1 MSLPTGLCFG
11 SLRTY
16 ISNKTRLLIYVIT
29 KVIRVS
35 TVGRNA
41 RMEQQARIVE
51 PTGIGRSRP
60 GGAKID
66 LAPRVARIERQTL
79 SEQVYQELKDWLI
92 TARAIPGERLSLRS
106 LANVIGVSPM
116 PVRDAT
122 NRLVAENALEVL
134 PNRSMRVPIMS
145 RTHFIELRMIRVAL
159 EGLAAALA
167 AGRRTET
174 DFVAIAADLLIYERE
189 SRRTKPDPMV
199 AIRANR
205 NFHFRIYRAAASP
218 ALLPM
223 IEGLWLRV
231 GGVMN
236 VALRMDPQRLR
247 TVAAHRHHKHLL
259 QSIKNKD
266 ADGAREAV
274 VADITSAG
282 DRILAH
288 GGLPE

>member
-1 MSLPTGLCFG
+1 MERRAHIAERAGG
-11 SLRTY
+11 
-16 ISNKTRLLIYVIT
+16 
-29 KVIRVS
+29 
-35 TVGRNA
+35 GR
-41 RMEQQARIVE
+41 
-51 PTGIGRSRP
+51 IGP
-60 GGAKID
+60 DGVTTD

-92 TARAIPGERLSLRS
+92 TARAVPGERLSLRS
-106 LANVIGVSPM
+106 LASVIGVSPM
-116 PVRDAT
+116 PIRDAT
-122 NRLVAENALEVL
+122 SRLVAENALEVL

-145 RTHFIELRMIRVAL
+145 RNHFIELRMIRVAL

-167 AGRRTET
+167 AQRRTET
-174 DFVAIAADLLIYERE
+174 DFAAIAGDLFIYEQE
-189 SRRTKPDPMV
+189 ARRANPDPMV

-205 NFHFRIYRAAASP
+205 NFHFRIYGAAASP

-236 VALRMDPQRLR
+236 VALRKDPQRLR
-247 TVAAHRHHKHLL
+247 TVAAHRHHKRLL
-259 QSIKNKD
+259 ESIKSRD

-274 VADITSAG
+274 VADIMSAG

>member
-1 MSLPTGLCFG
+1 
-11 SLRTY
+11 
-16 ISNKTRLLIYVIT
+16 V
-29 KVIRVS
+29 
-35 TVGRNA
+35 
-41 RMEQQARIVE
+41 EQQARIAE
-51 PTGIGRSRP
+51 RAGGERIGP
-60 GGAKID
+60 DGVTTD

-106 LANVIGVSPM
+106 LASVIGVSPM
-116 PVRDAT
+116 PIREAT

-145 RTHFIELRMIRVAL
+145 RSHFIELRMIRVAL

-167 AGRRTET
+167 AQRRTET
-174 DFVAIAADLLIYERE
+174 DLAAIAGDLLIYEQE
-189 SRRTKPDPMV
+189 SRRANPDPMV

-218 ALLPM
+218 ALLTM

-247 TVAAHRHHKHLL
+247 TVAAHRHHKRLL
-259 QSIKNKD
+259 ESIRSND

-274 VADITSAG
+274 VADIMSAG

-288 GGLPE
+288 GSLPG